1 MFHHISGIVTDL
13 APNLAVI
20 ECAGVGFEI
29 NTTANTVSRLKS
41 GEKAKLYICE
51 NIREDVFDLYGFF
64 DKREKSCFEM
74 LISVS
79 GVGPKAAISIL
90 STSDPESLAMAIIG
104 GDAKALTVAPGIGKK
119 IAQRI
124 LLELKDKMC
133 KVTEGLVVGSEPL
146 SSGESST
153 SKLSDAASALAVLGY
168 SNTEIS
174 LALKDI
180 DIDNITLEQT
190 IKLALK
196 KMLK

>member
-74 LISVS
+74 LIGVS

-90 STSDPESLAMAIIG
+90 STSNPESLAMAIIG
-104 GDAKALTVAPGIGKK
+104 GDEKALTVAPGIGKK

-133 KVTEGLVVGSEPL
+133 KETEGLLVGTVPL
-146 SSGESST
+146 SHCETAT

-168 SNTEIS
+168 SNAEIGV
-174 LALKDI
+174 ALKDI
-180 DIDNITLEQT
+180 DIENTTLEQA

-196 KMLK
+196 TMIK

>member
-29 NTTANTVSRLKS
+29 NTTANTISRLRS

-64 DKREKSCFEM
+64 DKSEKSCFEM
-74 LISVS
+74 LVSVS

-90 STSDPESLAMAIIG
+90 STSNPESLAMAIIG
-104 GDAKALTVAPGIGKK
+104 GDEKALTVAPGVGKK

-133 KVTEGLVVGSEPL
+133 KETEGLVIGSVPL
-146 SSGESST
+146 SRGESGS

-168 SNTEIS
+168 SNAEIG

-180 DIDNITLEQT
+180 DIENATLEQT